1 MTSANVSMRIWHN
14 SIIPWTRQLSRA
26 ERRGNDALAAR
37 IRERIAAHTATSE
50 PDVTVEQA
58 MHELLRTLRAE
69 GTAQLH
75 TSVSPSESTA
85 MLTLL
90 RREAVT
96 VERGRLTLRDDLRD
110 MDADLLCL
118 MHGTYPTLEDLDVDT
133 GVGGVRETVR
143 SLLERGRGS

>member
-1 MTSANVSMRIWHN
+1 MTSANAPMRIWHN

-50 PDVTVEQA
+50 PDATVEQA
-58 MHELLRTLRAE
+58 MHSLLRELHAE
-69 GTAQLH
+69 GTTPLH

-85 MLTLL
+85 VLTLL
-90 RREAVT
+90 RRGTVT
-96 VERGRLTLRDDLRD
+96 VERGRLTLHHDLQG
-110 MDADLLCL
+110 MDIDLLCL
-118 MHGTYPTLEDLDVDT
+118 MHGTYPELEDLDIDA
-133 GVGGVRETVR
+133 GVGGVRETAR